1 MKFNK
6 FNKKW
11 IVLIVIV
18 VLIGVAI
25 GVGKNG
31 KKKVTQVAKEV
42 PNVKVQKIATQN
54 IASEVQYAGK
64 LEGVQSV
71 TVAPKGSGKI
81 ASVNVN
87 VGDKVTAGQV
97 LLTLDTSELNAQLQQ
112 QQAALASANANLIK
126 TSGAS
131 SAQPIIAQEQQLS
144 KDQITYNDALDA
156 YNKNQQLYAAGAIS
170 KQDLDNSKSKLDTAS
185 VSLKADQDN
194 LDLQKQQI
202 GPQSVQAAVAQVD
215 QSQASVN
222 YVRTQMSNSTVTAP
236 ISGVVSA
243 KNADVGAIASGTVGT
258 VTIINTSALIVQI
271 TVPDK
276 VVGKLQVGQTVPVI
290 VGAAG
295 DSTINGAIDT
305 ISPDVD
311 SKNNSYII
319 KVKIDNSNGSLK
331 AGMFA
336 KVSIPDQ
343 QNNNAVVVPNEALK
357 VENGV
362 KYLYTVESSKIKRVV
377 VKTGIANDKIT
388 EITTDS
394 IKAGT
399 EIITEGQSLLTDG
412 EKVNVVK

>member
-18 VLIGVAI
+18 ALV
-25 GVGKNG
+25 GVGIAKHG
-31 KKKVTQVAKEV
+31 KKKVVQVNKEV
-42 PNVKVQKIATQN
+42 PNVKVQKIGTQN
-54 IASEVQYAGK
+54 ISSQVQYASK

-71 TVAPKGSGKI
+71 TVSPKSSGKV
-81 ASVNVN
+81 AAVNVK
-87 VGDKVTAGQV
+87 VGDKVTTGQV
-97 LLTLDTSELNAQLQQ
+97 LFTLDTSELNAQLKQ
-112 QQAALASANANLIK
+112 QQAALDASNANLIK
-126 TSGAS
+126 TSGSS
-131 SAQPIIAQEQQLS
+131 SAQPILNAEQQLA
-144 KDQITYNDALDA
+144 KDQITYNDALDT

-185 VSLKADQDN
+185 IALKADQDN

-202 GPQSVQAAVAQVD
+202 GPQSVQAAAAQVE
-215 QSQASVN
+215 QSQAAVN
-222 YVRTQMSNSTVTAP
+222 YVRTQINSSTVTSP

-243 KNADVGAIASGTVGT
+243 KNVDVGSIASGTSGT
-258 VTIINTSALIVQI
+258 VTIIDTSSLIAQI

-276 VVGKLQVGQTVPVI
+276 VVGKLQTGQTVSVDI
-290 VGAAG
+290 SAAG
-295 DSTINGAIDT
+295 GETINGVIDN

-311 SKNNSYII
+311 SKNNSYTV
-319 KVKIDNSNGSLK
+319 KVKINNSNGNLK

-336 KVSIPDQ
+336 KISIPDQ
-343 QNNNAVVVPNEALK
+343 QNDNAVVVPNEALK

-362 KYLYTVESSKIKRVV
+362 KYLYTVESNKIKRVV
-377 VKTGIANDKIT
+377 VETGIANDKIT
-388 EITTDS
+388 EIITDS
-394 IKAGT
+394 VKAGT